1 MQRRVAITGMGV
13 ISPLGTG
20 LEKFW
25 GSIAGGVSGIR
36 RITRFD
42 PELLDTKIAGEV
54 PDFDYSNYI
63 KKKEARHMDRFTQ
76 FAVVAAGMAM
86 DDAGLDLDKENRNRI
101 GVIMGSG
108 IGGIETLEEQAITL
122 LKKGPGRI
130 SPHFVPM
137 MIANIGA
144 AQVAINYGLTGPNVT
159 SVSACASSSNA
170 LGEAFKMLQWGHAD
184 VMISGGAEAPVT
196 TLAVAGFCAMKA
208 MSTNNEEPEKA
219 SRPFDL
225 KRDGFVSGEGS
236 AVLVLETLEH
246 AQARG
251 ARIYGEILGY
261 GSSCDAY
268 HIVAPDPEG
277 GGAINSMREA
287 VIDAGIDVT
296 EIDYINAHATST
308 LPGDKAEVLAIK
320 SLFGAHAK
328 KLAVSSTKSMT
339 GHLLGAAGGLEAA
352 VCVLAINNG
361 VLPPTINYENPDPEC
376 ADLDFVP
383 NTARPAEINVALSN
397 SFGFG
402 GHNVSLIFKKYAG
415 A

>member
-1 MQRRVAITGMGV
+1 MHHRIVITGMGV
-13 ISPLGTG
+13 ISPVGTG

-25 GSIAGGVSGIR
+25 SGIAGGVSGIR
-36 RITRFD
+36 RISRFD
-42 PELLDTKIAGEV
+42 PELLSTKIAGEAL
-54 PDFDYSNYI
+54 DFDYSQYI

-76 FAVVAAGMAM
+76 FAVVAAGMAIE
-86 DDAGLDLDKENRNRI
+86 DAALDLEKENKNRI

-108 IGGIETLEEQAITL
+108 IGGIETLEEQAVTL
-122 LKKGPGRI
+122 LNKGPGRI

-184 VMISGGAEAPVT
+184 VIISGGSEAPVT
-196 TLAVAGFCAMKA
+196 PLAIAGFCAMKA
-208 MSTNNEEPEKA
+208 MSTRNEEPEKA

-225 KRDGFVSGEGS
+225 ERDGFVSGEGA

-246 AQARG
+246 AKARG
-251 ARIYGEILGY
+251 ARLYAEILGY

-268 HIVAPDPEG
+268 HIVAPDPQG
-277 GGAINSMREA
+277 GGAISSMRSA
-287 VIDAGIDVT
+287 LQDAGLEPAAV
-296 EIDYINAHATST
+296 DYINAHATST

-328 KLAVSSTKSMT
+328 KVAVSSTKSMT
-339 GHLLGAAGGLEAA
+339 GHLLGAAGGLEA
-352 VCVLAINNG
+352 VICVLALNHNL
-361 VLPPTINYENPDPEC
+361 LPPTINYDHPDPEC
-376 ADLDFVP
+376 EGLDFVP
-383 NTARPAEINVALSN
+383 NTARTAEINVALSN

-402 GHNVSLIFKKYAG
+402 GHNVSLVFKKHA
-415 A
+415 